1 MTTAQPNPGTQPADT
16 PTANRSSA
24 ATAQDIALIAVFAA
38 ITIALGFVA
47 IPTGGAGVPLVLQN
61 AAVILAGL
69 VLGRRRGFAAA
80 GVFLL
85 IGLALPVL
93 AGGRTVISAL
103 GGTTVGYLVGYLVS
117 AWVAGAIAY
126 RAPFARNKAA
136 TVAVLI
142 LAGVVAL
149 FFQYLFGVFG
159 LMWRADLSFGAA
171 WEAQLPFILPDTLK
185 VAIMVAVAT
194 AVHAAF
200 PDLRRGRS

>member
-1 MTTAQPNPGTQPADT
+1 MTTAQPPSAGNDRA
-16 PTANRSSA
+16 ANSRSA
-24 ATAQDIALIAVFAA
+24 NNTAQDIALIAVFAA

-47 IPTGGAGVPLVLQN
+47 LPVGGFGVPLVLQN
-61 AAVILAGL
+61 ASVILAGL
-69 VLGRRRGFAAA
+69 VLGRRRGLAAA
-80 GVFLL
+80 AVFLL

-126 RAPFARNKAA
+126 LAPFKNNRAV
-136 TVAVLI
+136 TVLI
-142 LAGVVAL
+142 LILAAFVAL

-159 LMWRADLSFGAA
+159 LMWRADLDFVAA
-171 WEAQLPFILPDTLK
+171 WEAQLPFMGPDAVK
-185 VAIMVAVAT
+185 VGIMVAVAA

-200 PDLRRGRS
+200 PDLRRGSK